1 MRDGCAEASC
11 REEHITVQVYEWRF
25 SFTWPCHFSSAV
37 PSSFPLVSYLLHLI
51 TGRFISIQQP
61 CQRVRRR
68 QAWSCVLRFFAS
80 SLELHHSCTLTF
92 RSLTYR
98 PNGRT
103 DGWMDGWRLS
113 TVTLF
118 QWKKTTRRLSTPAT
132 LQRWVTCRND
142 GSLHGNLT
150 SDWERKVCK
159 VCVEVWG
166 LENIWNHNVTQQTT
180 GIDRMSVSGWN
191 QLGLSCLA
199 QINCFEICYCL
210 K

>member
-92 RSLTYR
+92 RSLTYK
-98 PNGRT
+98 PDGRM
-103 DGWMDGWRLS
+103 DEWMDGGFPLSLCFSGEKNTEALNPCDPAEMSDMEEWWQPAWKFDKRL
-113 TVTLF
+113 
-118 QWKKTTRRLSTPAT
+118 
-132 LQRWVTCRND
+132 
-142 GSLHGNLT
+142 
-150 SDWERKVCK
+150 RK
-159 VCVEVWG
+159 E
-166 LENIWNHNVTQQTT
+166 
-180 GIDRMSVSGWN
+180 SV
-191 QLGLSCLA
+191 
-199 QINCFEICYCL
+199 
-210 K
+210 

>member
-118 QWKKTTRRLSTPAT
+118 QWRKKHGGSQPLRPCRDEWHGGMVAACMEIWQATEKGKCVKYAWKYGGWRTFETT
-132 LQRWVTCRND
+132 
-142 GSLHGNLT
+142 
-150 SDWERKVCK
+150 
-159 VCVEVWG
+159 
-166 LENIWNHNVTQQTT
+166 
-180 GIDRMSVSGWN
+180 M
-191 QLGLSCLA
+191 
-199 QINCFEICYCL
+199 
-210 K
+210 